1 MSKKYNVA
9 VVIGR
14 FQPVHNAH
22 VEMLKRAGEL
32 ADRVVIIVGSAYRPR
47 TFKNPWVSRE
57 REAMLVEACVAL
69 KKQTKA
75 TYHIEHNVDTMY
87 NDSAWVVRIQ
97 EMVGKYTQADS
108 KVTLIGYKKDNS
120 SFYLNMFPQWDF
132 VEQDLVEKLDAT
144 QIRQVYFDPEKCNLN
159 WFTGVLP
166 DSTVAYL
173 RWFKDSPEYNTV
185 VREKE
190 FLEKYKK
197 QQAAYPYPIIFVT
210 ADAVVMQAGHVLMVK
225 RGADPGNGLWALPG
239 GFVDAAKDRTMEDAA
254 LRELREET
262 GIKVPE
268 KVLRGSIVGSRVF
281 DAIDRSQRGRTITHA
296 FHIGLIDGEWNLP
309 KVKGADDAEQAQW
322 IPISR
327 LNSEEIFEDH
337 YDIIM
342 HFLGK

>member
-1 MSKKYNVA
+1 MSKQYKVA

-32 ADRVVIIVGSAYRPR
+32 ADKVVVIVGSAEKPR
-47 TFKNPWVSRE
+47 TYKNPWVSRE
-57 REAMLVEACVAL
+57 REAMLVEAYIPL

-75 TYHIEHNVDTMY
+75 TFHIEHNIDTMY
-87 NDSAWVVRIQ
+87 NDQAWVVRVQ
-97 EMVGKYTQADS
+97 ELVS
-108 KVTLIGYKKDNS
+108 KHTKPNDKVALIGYQKDNS
-120 SFYLNMFPQWDF
+120 SFYLSMFPQWDF
-132 VEQDLVEKLDAT
+132 VEHNLVEKLDAT
-144 QIRQVYFDPEKCNLN
+144 QIRQVYFNPELCNLN

-166 DSTVAYL
+166 ETTVAYL
-173 RWFKDSPEYNTV
+173 RWFKDSPEYNKV

-197 QQAAYPYPIIFVT
+197 QAAAYPYPIIYVT
-210 ADAVVMQAGHVLMVK
+210 ADAVVLQAGHVLMVK

-254 LRELREET
+254 LRELKEET

-268 KVLRGSIVGSRVF
+268 KVLRGSIAGSRVF
-281 DAIDRSQRGRTITHA
+281 DAIDRSERGRTITHA
-296 FHIGLIDGEWNLP
+296 FHISLIDGEWNLP

-322 IPISR
+322 VPISQ